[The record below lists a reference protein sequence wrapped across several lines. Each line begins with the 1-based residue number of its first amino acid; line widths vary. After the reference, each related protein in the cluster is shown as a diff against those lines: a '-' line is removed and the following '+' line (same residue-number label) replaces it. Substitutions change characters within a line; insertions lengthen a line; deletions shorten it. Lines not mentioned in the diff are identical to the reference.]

1 MSRSLGLASRRVLFS
16 AMASLLLG
24 LSCAAASARAAT
36 IEANCTNLQE
46 RLNTAEAGETLTLDG
61 VCQGGFTLPSKVA
74 FTLEG
79 KAGTSSGFDG
89 SLGSPE
95 LLLDGGEVGILT
107 VRNLTFE
114 HASGAGEGAAL
125 HLTADTAALT
135 QLTLDHD
142 SFLHNSTTGS
152 HGGALVIYTGSCSG
166 RTSGSLAIT
175 NSLFEGNQVN
185 DTTGSPG
192 GGAVDLSQ
200 DCEAIS
206 TTLSHDVFRGNSVN
220 VTAQDGSGG
229 AVLLSNYSPG
239 LPPVLQTDNTF
250 DSNSITNTGAPGSYS
265 GGGEWTVGFQVSS
278 TGDSYTNNSLPG
290 SGAGTDS
297 SEGAGLGTVNTTCN
311 VEKSNSATTTAV
323 NLVAAANKIGS
334 SAEGTSEGAGLYA
347 GCGTGVG
354 FEQLTLE
361 DSTVTGN
368 VSSGGTAGVNGE
380 ETDHLTLKNSIVYGN
395 SGGADLG
402 GFAGVGGSLAA
413 TYSDVCSGTAPL
425 TGVGNI
431 CAAPQLASPS
441 TGDVHETGS
450 SPTIDAGSNP
460 LVPSGLST
468 DVFGGERILAG
479 HLGCTVENP
488 KVVDIGADE
497 FIPPVPPCVPM
508 IVPPPFF
515 PKPALASL
523 VKLKLGPT
531 SATLKIT
538 CKGTSTQ

>member
-1 MSRSLGLASRRVLFS
+1 
-16 AMASLLLG
+16 
-24 LSCAAASARAAT
+24 
-36 IEANCTNLQE
+36 
-46 RLNTAEAGETLTLDG
+46 
-61 VCQGGFTLPSKVA
+61 
-74 FTLEG
+74 
-79 KAGTSSGFDG
+79 
-89 SLGSPE
+89 
-95 LLLDGGEVGILT
+95 
-107 VRNLTFE
+107 
-114 HASGAGEGAAL
+114 
-125 HLTADTAALT
+125 
-135 QLTLDHD
+135 
-142 SFLHNSTTGS
+142 
-152 HGGALVIYTGSCSG
+152 
-166 RTSGSLAIT
+166 
-175 NSLFEGNQVN
+175 
-185 DTTGSPG
+185 
-192 GGAVDLSQ
+192 
-200 DCEAIS
+200 
-206 TTLSHDVFRGNSVN
+206 
-220 VTAQDGSGG
+220 
-229 AVLLSNYSPG
+229 
-239 LPPVLQTDNTF
+239 
-250 DSNSITNTGAPGSYS
+250 
-265 GGGEWTVGFQVSS
+265 
-278 TGDSYTNNSLPG
+278 
-290 SGAGTDS
+290 
-297 SEGAGLGTVNTTCN
+297 
-311 VEKSNSATTTAV
+311 
-323 NLVAAANKIGS
+323 
-334 SAEGTSEGAGLYA
+334 
-347 GCGTGVG
+347 VG

-538 CKGTSTQ
+538 CKGTSTQSCTGKIVIRTAETLQGKKIVGLIARKHAAQSHTAITVAEAPFTVISGHTLTVQLKLDPTGLALFKRFHGLPGYLIATQALPPTQALQHESPFVFVLHSLRFIPPRKKHKQHHSKHH